1 MRVSRS
7 KSLLIGF
14 ASGREVQGGVLDC
27 AAPIARMDKASVFRH
42 EKTGRKPGAGGT
54 PEVVAP
60 PQRKLNNV
68 NDVRRS
74 PKLIDGL
81 AGRRSAAIRSGRL
94 LMAGTDQPSPWWTPA
109 RYADRRPLLAARS
122 AVTRAV
128 RAWFEEQ
135 GFAEVETGILQVS
148 PGNETH
154 LHAPRTELTAGDGTR
169 TPRYLRT
176 SPEFSCKKLLAAGE
190 ARIFE
195 FARVFRDR
203 ERGDLHLPEFTM
215 LEWYRANATY
225 DAVMADSIVVIAH
238 AAQATGIG
246 QFSFRGR
253 VADPFAEPE
262 LVTVA
267 AAFER
272 FAGIDL
278 LATITDG
285 EGDRAGLAAAAK
297 ARVRISDDDTWS
309 DIFSKVL
316 VEHIEPNL
324 GQGRLTVLF
333 EYPVPEAALARAK
346 TSDPRVAERFEVYAC
361 GVELANGFGEL
372 TDASEQRHRFTQAMD
387 EKARRYGERYPLD
400 EDFLAAVAHM
410 PESSG
415 VALGFDRLVMLAS
428 GALRIDQVVW
438 TPPAG
443 EA

>member
-1 MRVSRS
+1 
-7 KSLLIGF
+7 
-14 ASGREVQGGVLDC
+14 
-27 AAPIARMDKASVFRH
+27 
-42 EKTGRKPGAGGT
+42 
-54 PEVVAP
+54 
-60 PQRKLNNV
+60 
-68 NDVRRS
+68 
-74 PKLIDGL
+74 
-81 AGRRSAAIRSGRL
+81 
-94 LMAGTDQPSPWWTPA
+94 MADRDQLSPWWSAT
-109 RYADRRPLLAARS
+109 RHADIRPFLAARS
-122 AVTRAV
+122 AITKAI
-128 RAWFEEQ
+128 RAWFDEQ

-154 LHAPRTELTAGDGTR
+154 LHAPRTELTSATGALAT
-169 TPRYLRT
+169 RYLRT
-176 SPEFSCKKLLAAGE
+176 SPEFACKKLLAAGE
-190 ARIFE
+190 PKIFE

-225 DAVMADSIVVIAH
+225 DAVMADSVVIVAH

-246 QFSFRGR
+246 RFSFRGSS
-253 VADPFAEPE
+253 ADPFAEPE
-262 LVTVA
+262 LLTVA

-272 FAGIDL
+272 FADIDL
-278 LATITDG
+278 LATIAGG
-285 EGDRAGLAAAAK
+285 EGDRAGLAAAART
-297 ARVRISDDDTWS
+297 RVRIADDDTWS

-333 EYPVPEAALARAK
+333 EYPAPEAALARAK
-346 TSDPRVAERFEVYAC
+346 ASDPRVAERFEIYAC

-372 TDASEQRHRFTQAMD
+372 TDAEVQRQRFMQAMD

-400 EDFLAAVAHM
+400 EDFLDAVAKM
-410 PESSG
+410 PEASG
-415 VALGFDRLVMLAS
+415 VALGFDRLVMLAG